1 MAAITAE
8 LKAEFHHFSGPLPPP
23 EALARYNEV
32 IPGGAERILAMAERQ
47 SAHREALE
55 SKVVNANASSQKMG
69 STYAFIL
76 SLVAIVGGVWL
87 IHDGKSVTG
96 LATILAD
103 LAALAGVFV
112 VSRSKQAKERVQKSK
127 ALDQAR
133 RN

>member
-76 SLVAIVGGVWL
+76 SLVAVVGGVWL

-127 ALDQAR
+127 ALEQAR
-133 RN
+133 RK